1 MSDDFEAGRRMYR
14 FAEKIFPYT
23 RSITGEGVRQTLKD
37 LKDYIRPAGVELTI
51 SSIPSGT
58 NVFDWTVPKEWK
70 IREAFI
76 EDERGDHIIDMKESN
91 LHVLGYSTPVDE
103 WVDLDE
109 LKKHV
114 YVEENQPDV
123 IPYVTSYYKERF
135 GFCMSK
141 NKLDSLKDGRYHMY
155 VDSELFDGVLNYA
168 EAVIPGESD
177 EEIMFSTYFCHPSM
191 ADNEC
196 SGPALAAELINTIA
210 SMDHRR
216 YTYRFVFVPETIGSI
231 TYLSQDEHVAYL
243 QKHLKAGFVL
253 SCVGDDNDYSMI
265 HSRYAD
271 TYADRVLLNV
281 LRYKEKHTI
290 YGFEKRGSDERQYN
304 APGVDLPVVCF
315 CRSKFGEFAEYHTSA
330 DNMDFVSPQGFQGA
344 YDAMIEVVNILE
356 KNAYYRMK
364 VLCEPQL
371 GKRGLYSDISRKGI
385 YDTILVQRDVIS
397 YCDGK
402 NDLLDLSERIGV
414 PVSDIIDIIDRLKE
428 NDLLEKIKE

>member
-1 MSDDFEAGRRMYR
+1 MSDGFEAGRRMYR

-23 RSITGEGVRQTLKD
+23 RSITGEGVRQTLSDIEEYIASSGTK
-37 LKDYIRPAGVELTI
+37 LKI
-51 SSIPSGT
+51 SDIPSGT
-58 NVFDWTVPKEWK
+58 QVFDWTVPKEWK
-70 IREAFI
+70 IREAYI
-76 EDERGDHIIDMKESN
+76 EDENGDHIIDMKESN

-109 LKKHV
+109 LKRHI

-155 VDSELFDGVLNYA
+155 IDSELFDGVLNYA
-168 EAVIPGESD
+168 EAIIPGDSD

-231 TYLSQDEHVAYL
+231 TYLSQNDHVAYL

-265 HSRYAD
+265 HSRYSD

-281 LRYKEKHTI
+281 LSYKEKHTI
-290 YGFEKRGSDERQYN
+290 YGFDKRGSDERQYN

-330 DNMDFVSPQGFQGA
+330 DNMDFVSKEGFQGA
-344 YDAMIEVVNILE
+344 YDAMMEAVNILE
-356 KNAYYRMK
+356 KNARYRMK

-414 PVSDIIDIIDRLKE
+414 PVSDIIDIIERLKE
-428 NDLLEKIKE
+428 NDLLEETKE

>member
-1 MSDDFEAGRRMYR
+1 MSDGFEAGRRMYR

-23 RSITGEGVRQTLKD
+23 RSITGEGVRQTLSDIEEYIASSGTK
-37 LKDYIRPAGVELTI
+37 LKI
-51 SSIPSGT
+51 SDIPSGT
-58 NVFDWTVPKEWK
+58 QVFDWTVPKEWK
-70 IREAFI
+70 IREAYI
-76 EDERGDHIIDMKESN
+76 EDENGDHIIDMKESN

-109 LKKHV
+109 LKRHI

-155 VDSELFDGVLNYA
+155 IDSELFDGVLNYA
-168 EAVIPGESD
+168 EAIIPGDSD

-210 SMDHRR
+210 SMGHRR

-231 TYLSQDEHVAYL
+231 TYLSQNDHVAYL

-281 LRYKEKHTI
+281 LSYKEKHTF
-290 YGFEKRGSDERQYN
+290 YGFNKRGSDERQYN

-330 DNMDFVSPQGFQGA
+330 DNMDFVSKEGFQGA
-344 YDAMIEVVNILE
+344 YDAMMEAVNILE
-356 KNAYYRMK
+356 KNARYRMK

-414 PVSDIIDIIDRLKE
+414 PVSDIIDIIERLKE
-428 NDLLEKIKE
+428 NDLLEETKE

>member
-1 MSDDFEAGRRMYR
+1 MSDGFEAGRRMYR

-23 RSITGEGVRQTLKD
+23 RSITGEGVRQTLSDIEEYIASSGTK
-37 LKDYIRPAGVELTI
+37 LKI
-51 SSIPSGT
+51 SDIPSGT
-58 NVFDWTVPKEWK
+58 QVFDWTVPKEWK
-70 IREAFI
+70 IREAYI
-76 EDERGDHIIDMKESN
+76 EDESGKHIIDMKDSN

-109 LKKHV
+109 LKRHI

-155 VDSELFDGVLNYA
+155 IDSELFDGVLNYA
-168 EAVIPGESD
+168 EAIIPGDSD

-231 TYLSQDEHVAYL
+231 TYLSQNDHVAYL

-281 LRYKEKHTI
+281 LSYKEKHTI
-290 YGFEKRGSDERQYN
+290 YGFNKRGSDERQYN

-330 DNMDFVSPQGFQGA
+330 DNMDFVSKEGFQGA
-344 YDAMIEVVNILE
+344 YDAMMEAVNILE
-356 KNAYYRMK
+356 KNARYRMK

-414 PVSDIIDIIDRLKE
+414 PVSDIIDIIERLKE
-428 NDLLEKIKE
+428 NDLLEETKE

>member
-1 MSDDFEAGRRMYR
+1 MSDGFEAGRRMYR

-23 RSITGEGVRQTLKD
+23 RSITGEGVRQTLSDIEEYIASSGTK
-37 LKDYIRPAGVELTI
+37 LKI
-51 SSIPSGT
+51 SDIPSGT
-58 NVFDWTVPKEWK
+58 QVFDWTVPKEWK
-70 IREAFI
+70 IREAYI
-76 EDERGDHIIDMKESN
+76 EDENGDHIIDMKESN

-109 LKKHV
+109 LKRHI

-141 NKLDSLKDGRYHMY
+141 NKLDSLKDGRYHRY
-155 VDSELFDGVLNYA
+155 IDSELFDGVLNYA
-168 EAVIPGESD
+168 EAIIPGDSD

-231 TYLSQDEHVAYL
+231 TYLSQNDHVAYL

-290 YGFEKRGSDERQYN
+290 YGFDKRGSDERQYN

-330 DNMDFVSPQGFQGA
+330 DNMDFVSKEGFQGA
-344 YDAMIEVVNILE
+344 YDAMMEAVNILE
-356 KNAYYRMK
+356 KNARYRMK

-414 PVSDIIDIIDRLKE
+414 PVSDIIDIIDRLKA
-428 NDLLEKIKE
+428 NDLLEETKE